1 MTLVPTLMALRFEDV
16 IVQKPPAR
24 RVYCEHSFV
33 TWSAPLRGELPPS
46 LSSAAF
52 READTNAL
60 ALGPLAS
67 LPLQPPA
74 TSIANTGKANRYVI
88 LSLHGDSQPGTHRA

>member
-1 MTLVPTLMALRFEDV
+1 MTFVPTSISLRFEDV

-24 RVYCEHSFV
+24 RVYREHSFV

-46 LSSAAF
+46 LSSF
-52 READTNAL
+52 READTDVL
-60 ALGPLAS
+60 APGPLAS

-74 TSIANTGKANRYVI
+74 TSNANTGKANRYLI
-88 LSLHGDSQPGTHRA
+88 LGLHGDSQPGTHRA